1 MRFVSRRRSVG
12 PVLRR
17 LAAGWLFVP
26 SVIGAALVGIG
37 LVGTGFAQEEPASG
51 NGEGVEVVDRVVA
64 LVNGDMITLSEL
76 ERQVVVQAE
85 RLGVPDDPEIRT
97 AFREQVL
104 TGMVDNA
111 LILQVA
117 EQRGLRVP
125 DRYFDEWKEQTIKEM
140 NLPDEAEFV
149 RQVELQG
156 TTMEELKKQ
165 FLEGVL
171 IQEIRRQDIEERVRI
186 SQPEV
191 EQRYRENV
199 DEFIRRPQIRLRE
212 LVVHVTEAGEEDARS
227 RLAEAQDLI
236 RSGNEFGEVA
246 KVRSESAS
254 AESGGDL
261 GLFELTELDD
271 SFREVVAGLEA
282 GQVSEPIRIGD
293 SFYLLEVVERTE
305 ESTIPLDEVQN
316 QIADS
321 LHTEK
326 MEAEMRNFVRK
337 LRENAIVHIR
347 LEETTPTT
355 THHQNHPDSNP
366 LRPRIQP
373 RHRFVPFSGR
383 RRSDCRCCDGHPL
396 SLHGGHG
403 GQDLLLL
410 GMYAMSLV
418 LSGITMKFVL
428 QTEKKQEIERNR
440 RNKLEFSW
448 DDWQTSI
455 WVDAYLIFLR
465 RQAAPHSHAVDF
477 TFRLAF
483 NNYGEGIRL
492 LEERG
497 LKFRVRN
504 HRGEEG
510 RCVDDKMLQ
519 FSPIPAFITAA
530 RSTRRYEPT
539 ETCYGCE
546 CHG

>member
-17 LAAGWLFVP
+17 LAAGWLFSP
-26 SVIGAALVGIG
+26 SLIGSALVGIG
-37 LVGTGFAQEEPASG
+37 LVGTGLAQEEPASG

-347 LEETTPTT
+347 LEETTTT
-355 THHQNHPDSNP
+355 TTPSP
-366 LRPRIQP
+366 EPPRQ
-373 RHRFVPFSGR
+373 
-383 RRSDCRCCDGHPL
+383 
-396 SLHGGHG
+396 
-403 GQDLLLL
+403 
-410 GMYAMSLV
+410 
-418 LSGITMKFVL
+418 
-428 QTEKKQEIERNR
+428 
-440 RNKLEFSW
+440 
-448 DDWQTSI
+448 
-455 WVDAYLIFLR
+455 
-465 RQAAPHSHAVDF
+465 
-477 TFRLAF
+477 
-483 NNYGEGIRL
+483 
-492 LEERG
+492 
-497 LKFRVRN
+497 
-504 HRGEEG
+504 
-510 RCVDDKMLQ
+510 
-519 FSPIPAFITAA
+519 
-530 RSTRRYEPT
+530 
-539 ETCYGCE
+539 
-546 CHG
+546 